1 MVLEKKVKS
10 NFFTKKV
17 FYIDANNR
25 FNPYKINKLAASKK
39 MTPGII
45 LKNIFISRAF
55 TFEQIIEV
63 LENKIYELENVR
75 VLIVSGITNLW
86 PNDELSTFEGL
97 LQAISGIK
105 KTLLKN
111 NPLIIITAPLN
122 KHSNFK
128 PQGGKYLAHF
138 GSVLIMIKD
147 ND

>member
-1 MVLEKKVKS
+1 
-10 NFFTKKV
+10 
-17 FYIDANNR
+17 
-25 FNPYKINKLAASKK
+25 